1 MLQRGGRVCCRND
14 ADVYDP
20 RSMST
25 TEHHPES
32 PALSRYAVK
41 AGQTRGRMHAEP
53 PDRLRDEFEV
63 DRHRVLSC
71 AAFRRVRAKTQ
82 VFGGAEDD
90 HFRTRMTHT
99 LEVAEVAR
107 LLARALHVN
116 EALAQVIALA
126 HDLGHPPFGHAGE
139 AALNACMK
147 DHGGFEHN
155 AQTLRVVD
163 YLEHP
168 YPAFRGLNLTFEVRE
183 GVIKHASLYD
193 RPELSSADP
202 VTAPLLEAGRWATV
216 EAQIVDLADR
226 LAYDMHDLEDA
237 IGAGLLSPA
246 HLESLSLW
254 REARIARSDL
264 PDAVSVFAIRRPV
277 LDAMLDRVVL
287 DAAAQSMPMLA
298 GIESPDEVRRLP
310 TAALKLSEDVQSGL
324 REVEELLRRDVYLT
338 PRVQRLDEEARRI
351 VTELFEAF
359 VSREDELPPRF
370 RSRVDDLGVFRTVC
384 DYIAGMTDGYCRRE
398 WERLV
403 LRRSQR

>member
-1 MLQRGGRVCCRND
+1 
-14 ADVYDP
+14 
-20 RSMST
+20 MST
-25 TEHHPES
+25 TEHHSES
-32 PALSRYAVK
+32 PVLSRYAVK
-41 AGQTRGRMHAEP
+41 AAQTRGRAHAEP
-53 PDRLRDEFEV
+53 PDPLRDAFEV

-107 LLARALHVN
+107 LLARALRVN

-147 DHGGFEHN
+147 NHGGFEHN

-193 RPELSSADP
+193 RPALSSADP
-202 VTAPLLEAGRWATV
+202 VVAALLETGRWATV

-254 REARIARSDL
+254 REARITRPDL
-264 PDAVSVFAIRRPV
+264 PDAVNVFAIRRPV

-287 DAAAQSMPMLA
+287 DAAAQSMPMLV

-310 TAALKLSEDVQSGL
+310 TPALKLSEDVQSGL

-370 RSRVDDLGVFRTVC
+370 RSRVAELGVFRTVC

-403 LRRSQR
+403 PRRSQR